1 MSPALPEAN
10 VLAMF
15 VASSNSAKGLP
26 SKGRMSTHC
35 GTLKLDTAACQLTR
49 TDHAICEP
57 SVAVWAAA
65 RYKLGDRPPAP
76 RVSFQNQW
84 DRFLQPEWSRVL
96 LMFSVGM
103 RSCPCM
109 CYS

>member
-1 MSPALPEAN
+1 M
-10 VLAMF
+10 
-15 VASSNSAKGLP
+15 ASTCYAV
-26 SKGRMSTHC
+26 
-35 GTLKLDTAACQLTR
+35 
-49 TDHAICEP
+49 CEP
-57 SVAVWAAA
+57 SGTCTNVAGWAAA

-109 CYS
+109 CYW